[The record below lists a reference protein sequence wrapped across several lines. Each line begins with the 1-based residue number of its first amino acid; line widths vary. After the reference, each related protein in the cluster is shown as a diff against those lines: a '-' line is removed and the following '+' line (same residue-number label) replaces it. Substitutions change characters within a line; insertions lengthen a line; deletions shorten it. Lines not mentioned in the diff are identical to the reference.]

1 MKCEGTLVRD
11 EAGELCGDEVLQDL
25 FSWLRHL
32 DFILKAGFLVKGVAC
47 LDNRLERSL
56 CAT

>member
-1 MKCEGTLVRD
+1 MRD
-11 EAGELCGDEVLQDL
+11 EAGELCRDEVLQDL